1 MAKKG
6 KAKKRGK
13 IKFKESAIIQKKD
26 KTNVARPDTT
36 KYPRMP
42 AQRPRD
48 NGTVFRVK
56 IKRKGG

>member
-26 KTNVARPDTT
+26 KTNVARPGTT
-36 KYPRMP
+36 KYPKVQGRPP
-42 AQRPRD
+42 A
-48 NGTVFRVK
+48 NNAATFRIK
-56 IKRKGG
+56 IRKK